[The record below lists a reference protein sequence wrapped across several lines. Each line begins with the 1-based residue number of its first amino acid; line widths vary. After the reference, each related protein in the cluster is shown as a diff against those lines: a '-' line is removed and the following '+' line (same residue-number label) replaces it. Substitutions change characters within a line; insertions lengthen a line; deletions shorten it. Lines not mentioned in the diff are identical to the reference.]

1 MDDIVATFNPNTVS
15 ISEEQT
21 MPELSEMDPTD
32 MQTPMTSMTQD
43 IDPFTSE
50 DLESIEKVEGVAML
64 CQLIGN
70 HLMTK
75 AFGVGIIDLT
85 FQYIAM
91 DIIVSLVVSVI
102 AGWFPARQAA
112 KLDPVESLRYE

>member
-75 AFGVGIIDLT
+75 AFGGGIIDLT

-91 DIIVSLVVSVI
+91 GIIVSLVVSVI

>member
-15 ISEEQT
+15 ISEEQM

-43 IDPFTSE
+43 IDPLTSE

-64 CQLIGN
+64 CQFIGN

-91 DIIVSLVVSVI
+91 GIIVSLVVSVI

>member
-50 DLESIEKVEGVAML
+50 DLESIEKVEGV
-64 CQLIGN
+64 
-70 HLMTK
+70 
-75 AFGVGIIDLT
+75 GIIDLT

-91 DIIVSLVVSVI
+91 GVIVSLIVSVI
-102 AGWFPARQAA
+102 AGWLPARQAA

>member
-32 MQTPMTSMTQD
+32 MQTPLTSMTQD

-64 CQLIGN
+64 CQFIEY

-91 DIIVSLVVSVI
+91 GVIVSLDVSVI

>member
-64 CQLIGN
+64 CQFIGN

-91 DIIVSLVVSVI
+91 GIIVSLVVSVI

>member
-64 CQLIGN
+64 CQFIGN

-91 DIIVSLVVSVI
+91 GVIVSLVVSVI

>member
-50 DLESIEKVEGVAML
+50 DLESIEKDEGVAML
-64 CQLIGN
+64 CQFIGN

-91 DIIVSLVVSVI
+91 GIIVSLVVSVI